1 MKKENKINF
10 RKVFLLIFEII
21 FLLFLHIKYSSL
33 TEKPLSIDF
42 SNPLPMQQAVSEE
55 VIKNNDNNEKDI
67 K

>member
-1 MKKENKINF
+1 MKNDKKLSF
-10 RKVFLLIFEII
+10 RKIILLTFEII
-21 FLLFLHIKYSSL
+21 FLLFLHIKYGSL

-55 VIKNNDNNEKDI
+55 VIKNNDNEENI